1 MILSLFSLAL
11 GLFLYFA
18 KIGVVGPF
26 DFDFISYIFLI
37 LGIIGV
43 IWHFYKK
50 PSSQK

>member
-11 GLFLYFA
+11 GLFLNWIVDMSPQYESN
-18 KIGVVGPF
+18 K
-26 DFDFISYIFLI
+26 DFISYIFII

-50 PSSQK
+50 PNK